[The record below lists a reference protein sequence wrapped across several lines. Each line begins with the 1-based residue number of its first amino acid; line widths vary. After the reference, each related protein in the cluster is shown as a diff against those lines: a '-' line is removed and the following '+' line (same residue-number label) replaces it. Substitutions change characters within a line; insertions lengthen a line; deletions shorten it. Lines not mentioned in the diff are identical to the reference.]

1 MEKRALVLALALT
14 VPLALY
20 GIPYAYAAT
29 TGDTATV
36 ISGNGNAASNGAGLP
51 FAPIFTNSNGICTVT
66 YDVFED
72 GAQTFSVRFSANG
85 VPAGNTQYTA
95 AGGNSHTDTVAA
107 SEVDLTIYAGSSS
120 TVYYAYSAICH
131 STLAVAGIGV
141 PQFGSLYVAI
151 ALGAVVYF
159 LLAKRLAPVKT
170 GIPAAS

>member
-1 MEKRALVLALALT
+1 MEKRALVLALALI

-36 ISGNGNAASNGAGLP
+36 VSGNGNAHSTGTGQSAT
-51 FAPIFTNSNGICTVT
+51 IFINPGICTVT
-66 YDVFED
+66 YDVIED
-72 GAQTFSVRFSANG
+72 GGASFSVRFSANG
-85 VPAGNTQYTA
+85 VVAGNKQYTV
-95 AGGNSHTDTVAA
+95 AGGNSYTDTIAA
-107 SEVDLTIYAGSSS
+107 SDVDLIIGAGPSG

-159 LLAKRLAPVKT
+159 VLAKRLAPVKT
-170 GIPAAS
+170 GLPAAS

>member
-1 MEKRALVLALALT
+1 MEKRALVLALALI

-36 ISGNGNAASNGAGLP
+36 VSGNGNAHSTGTGQAAT
-51 FAPIFTNSNGICTVT
+51 IFTSSDGICTVT

-72 GAQTFSVRFSANG
+72 GSTSFSVRFSANG
-85 VPAGNTQYTA
+85 VQAGDNLYMI
-95 AGGNSHTDTVAA
+95 AGGNSNQATVAA
-107 SEVDLTIYAGSSS
+107 SEVDLSIASGTAA

-151 ALGAVVYF
+151 ALGALVYF
-159 LLAKRLAPVKT
+159 LLAKRLGPGRT
-170 GIPAAS
+170 GLPPAS